1 MATSHNRAPAFRP
14 QKATSTRITEQ
25 FHSGNEEVKINFKPV
40 KSFITRSLYFILTNI
55 RASADRYLEESL
67 PLQAQN
73 THMPTTKVLVADDH
87 GVVRKGLR
95 FLLQTDPSIEVVG
108 EAADGREAVRLTEE
122 LSPDVVVMD
131 ITMPQLNGIDAA
143 SQIVKRAP
151 EVSIIM
157 LSMHCDETFLVRA
170 LAAGAQ
176 GYLLKDCAEA
186 DLLQAVRAVASKRLF
201 FSPTITQTL
210 LEDYMR
216 QMQSE
221 GLDDSYDLLTDREK
235 EVLQLLAEGKS
246 NKEAAALLNVSL
258 YTVET
263 HRSRL
268 MQKLNLHS
276 TADIVLYAVR
286 KRIIQ

>member
-1 MATSHNRAPAFRP
+1 M
-14 QKATSTRITEQ
+14 
-25 FHSGNEEVKINFKPV
+25 
-40 KSFITRSLYFILTNI
+40 
-55 RASADRYLEESL
+55 SL
-67 PLQAQN
+67 P
-73 THMPTTKVLVADDH
+73 TKVLLADDH

-95 FLLQTDPSIEVVG
+95 FLLQTDPDIEVVG
-108 EAADGREAVRLTEE
+108 EASDGREAVRMTEQ
-122 LSPDVVVMD
+122 LGPDVVVMD

-143 SQIVKRAP
+143 SQIVKRDP
-151 EVSIIM
+151 NIGIVM

-170 LAAGAQ
+170 LAAGAH

-186 DLLQAVRAVASKRLF
+186 DLLQAVRAVAGKKLF

-221 GLDDSYDLLTDREK
+221 GLVTDREK

-246 NKEAAALLNVSL
+246 NKEAASLLNVSL

-268 MQKLNLHS
+268 MAKLNLHS

>member
-1 MATSHNRAPAFRP
+1 MS
-14 QKATSTRITEQ
+14 ST
-25 FHSGNEEVKINFKPV
+25 
-40 KSFITRSLYFILTNI
+40 
-55 RASADRYLEESL
+55 
-67 PLQAQN
+67 
-73 THMPTTKVLVADDH
+73 TTKVLVADDH
-87 GVVRKGLR
+87 GVVRKGLQ

-108 EAADGREAVRLTEE
+108 EACDGREAVRLTEL

-143 SQIVKRAP
+143 SQIVKRDP
-151 EVSIIM
+151 NIGVIM

-186 DLLQAVRAVASKRLF
+186 DLLQAVRAVANKKLF
-201 FSPTITQTL
+201 FSPSITQTL

-221 GLDDSYDLLTDREK
+221 GLEDSYDLLTDREK

-246 NKEAAALLNVSL
+246 NKEAASLLTVSL
-258 YTVET
+258 YTIET

>member
-1 MATSHNRAPAFRP
+1 MSLINVMLVDDHAVVRMGFKMLLESDSDIKVVAEAE
-14 QKATSTRITEQ
+14 SGEQ
-25 FHSGNEEVKINFKPV
+25 AIQRFVEFKP
-40 KSFITRSLYFILTNI
+40 
-55 RASADRYLEESL
+55 
-67 PLQAQN
+67 
-73 THMPTTKVLVADDH
+73 H
-87 GVVRKGLR
+87 
-95 FLLQTDPSIEVVG
+95 
-108 EAADGREAVRLTEE
+108 
-122 LSPDVVVMD
+122 VVVMD

-143 SQIVKRAP
+143 SQIVKRDP
-151 EVSIIM
+151 NIGIVM

-170 LAAGAQ
+170 LAAGAH

-186 DLLQAVRAVASKRLF
+186 DLLQAVRAVAGKKLF

-221 GLDDSYDLLTDREK
+221 GLEDSYDLLTDREK

-246 NKEAAALLNVSL
+246 NKEAASLLNVSL

-263 HRSRL
+263 HRSRF
-268 MQKLNLHS
+268 MAKLNLHS

>member
-1 MATSHNRAPAFRP
+1 M
-14 QKATSTRITEQ
+14 
-25 FHSGNEEVKINFKPV
+25 EECV
-40 KSFITRSLYFILTNI
+40 S
-55 RASADRYLEESL
+55 SADTSYR
-67 PLQAQN
+67 A
-73 THMPTTKVLVADDH
+73 TRMPNTTKVLVADDH
-87 GVVRKGLR
+87 GVVRKGLQ
-95 FLLQTDPSIEVVG
+95 FLLGTDPSIEVVG
-108 EAADGREAVRLTEE
+108 EASDGREAVRLTEE

-143 SQIVKRAP
+143 SQIVKRDP
-151 EVSIIM
+151 NVGVIM

-186 DLLQAVRAVASKRLF
+186 DLLQAVRSVASKKLF
-201 FSPTITQTL
+201 FSPAITQTL

-221 GLDDSYDLLTDREK
+221 GLEDSYDLLTDREK

-246 NKEAAALLNVSL
+246 NKEAASLLTVSL
-258 YTVET
+258 YTIET

>member
-1 MATSHNRAPAFRP
+1 M
-14 QKATSTRITEQ
+14 
-25 FHSGNEEVKINFKPV
+25 
-40 KSFITRSLYFILTNI
+40 
-55 RASADRYLEESL
+55 SL
-67 PLQAQN
+67 P
-73 THMPTTKVLVADDH
+73 TKVLLADDH

-95 FLLQTDPSIEVVG
+95 FLLQTDPDIEVVG
-108 EAADGREAVRLTEE
+108 EASDGREAVRMTEQ
-122 LSPDVVVMD
+122 LAPDVVVMD

-143 SQIVKRAP
+143 SQIVKRDP
-151 EVSIIM
+151 NVGIVM

-170 LAAGAQ
+170 LAAGAH

-186 DLLQAVRAVASKRLF
+186 DLLQAVRAVAGKKLF

-221 GLDDSYDLLTDREK
+221 GLEDSYDLLTDREK

-246 NKEAAALLNVSL
+246 NKEAASLLNVSL

-268 MQKLNLHS
+268 MAKLNLHS

>member
-1 MATSHNRAPAFRP
+1 
-14 QKATSTRITEQ
+14 
-25 FHSGNEEVKINFKPV
+25 
-40 KSFITRSLYFILTNI
+40 
-55 RASADRYLEESL
+55 
-67 PLQAQN
+67 
-73 THMPTTKVLVADDH
+73 VADDH

-95 FLLQTDPSIEVVG
+95 FLLQTDPTIEVVG
-108 EAADGREAVRLTEE
+108 EASDGREAVRMTEQ
-122 LSPDVVVMD
+122 LSPDV
-131 ITMPQLNGIDAA
+131 
-143 SQIVKRAP
+143 KRDP
-151 EVSIIM
+151 EIGIIM

-186 DLLQAVRAVASKRLF
+186 DLLQAVRSVANKKLF

-216 QMQSE
+216 QMQNE
-221 GLDDSYDLLTDREK
+221 GLSDSYDLLTEREK

-246 NKEAAALLNVSL
+246 NKEAANLLNVSL

-268 MQKLNLHS
+268 MAKLNLHS